1 MKIAMNKNTTRAA
14 PHRIAHESMAVQPLT
29 LERNKNRSSFYF
41 ARVCYHFTEPIAFS
55 IAQESTPGRQQ
66 NFFAA
71 PTHSLTVMPADLTQ
85 LLPRNFSI
93 IEVNFLRSQDLI
105 VLVPFTRDQ
114 DQIAPLSCSQCNPNS
129 SAPVLLNPIATF
141 GLRAIVPQPVKACLL
156 YAVLDFSH
164 DPERFFG
171 TGIVGSQNQKI
182 T

>member
-1 MKIAMNKNTTRAA
+1 MEIAMNKNTTRAA

-29 LERNKNRSSFYF
+29 LECNKNRSSFYF
-41 ARVCYHFTEPIAFS
+41 ARICHHFTKPIAFS
-55 IAQESTPGRQQ
+55 IAQEPSPGRQQ
-66 NFFAA
+66 NFFAV
-71 PTHSLTVMPADLTQ
+71 PTHSLTVMPCRSDSTPPAQ
-85 LLPRNFSI
+85 LLDHRSEFSSM
-93 IEVNFLRSQDLI
+93 IELI

-129 SAPVLLNPIATF
+129 SAPIFLNPIATF

-171 TGIVGSQNQKI
+171 TGIIGSQNQKI